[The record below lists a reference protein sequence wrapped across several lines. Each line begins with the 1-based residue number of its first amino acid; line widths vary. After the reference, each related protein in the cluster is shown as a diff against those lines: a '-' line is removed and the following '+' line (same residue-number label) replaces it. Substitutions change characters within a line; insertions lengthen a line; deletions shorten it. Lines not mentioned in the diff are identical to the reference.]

1 MIDLFVCL
9 FLKQIKTMDLSFNP
23 LTEESIHNVLSEPKK
38 VKDLNMAGTGITKV
52 PVLETPFLRRLNL
65 SSNRMDHLNESIFMR
80 PTLLEVLDLSNNEIS
95 GSGGGLTSIWSRVI
109 FLKKL
114 LLSSNPLSQIVK
126 GDLSNLASLE
136 SLELVNLVAC
146 TKLDSQ
152 AFSSLPSLRVLKL
165 YGLPRLESLPSRA
178 ILQHI
183 STLERVDVEITEP
196 TLQDQLAPAFLPR
209 IRELHVHGRGGL
221 RSISPATLAGMTSPK
236 VRFALHDTAINN
248 LPASLLF
255 PVPMSTELVL
265 DLSGTKLSVISPQF
279 LAAAD
284 NHRQFLEL
292 RGLRDNPIVC
302 DCNARPFRRWLKAHV
317 PQKGFRSR
325 RRPRQ
330 LTTPSV
336 KDSSAIL
343 VRVSASSSFIGQSPN
358 GTTSTIP
365 PSTGSSSSTSTSTSG
380 SNKKQANDL
389 VAIKFVT
396 PTLNSTT
403 PPPLTTGGGDG
414 GWNPWSPTGT
424 VEQPTATSAPEAEI
438 LVITLGY
445 ADEDI
450 DNSSSNHQSVG
461 DTSAD
466 RITTTDDL
474 ESESSIASELI
485 DVRCSNPNSLLGIR
499 LIDIAEEDLSC
510 DGLGHGEVVVP
521 SDRETEVNN
530 LKEVLDHIDVVVA
543 ARPNRPLFTPA
554 TTFGTIPPVPV
565 LLPTNNNNNNSENE
579 PDIIW
584 YNENEDDGRTN
595 LVNKNIKD
603 RRFPD
608 LHSGGKHGKADH
620 NVRTEGSTSG
630 SAAPGLHHM
639 DAVIIGI
646 VGGVVAFVALLII
659 IICLVRLRS
668 AAPYRGGPM
677 AGALALRHDKCTC
690 VGPASGHP
698 MLCHCLPGYPGHALH
713 GPPSLQSIT
722 GLPGL
727 PSLPLPLP
735 PQRAPSSNRGGAN
748 SIYSMP
754 LPRKIGPPQH
764 HPRSTLSLGLAGSR
778 ASFYPPTPYYVTFP
792 PEERE

>member
-1 MIDLFVCL
+1 
-9 FLKQIKTMDLSFNP
+9 
-23 LTEESIHNVLSEPKK
+23 
-38 VKDLNMAGTGITKV
+38 MAGTGISKI

-65 SSNRMDHLNESIFMR
+65 SSNKMDHLNETVFMR
-80 PTLLEVLDLSNNEIS
+80 PTLLEVLDLSNNEIV
-95 GSGGGLTSIWSRVI
+95 GGGALSSIWSRVI

-114 LLSSNPLSQIVK
+114 LLSSNPLTQIVK

-136 SLELVNLVAC
+136 SLEFVNLPSC

-152 AFSSLPSLRVLKL
+152 AFSSLPSLRILKL
-165 YGLPRLESLPSRA
+165 YGFPRLESLPSRT

-183 STLERVDVEITEP
+183 STLERVDIEITEP
-196 TLQDQLAPAFLPR
+196 TLQDHQLAPAFLPR

-236 VRFALHDTAINN
+236 VRFALHDTAISN

-330 LTTPSV
+330 IQADS
-336 KDSSAIL
+336 SSAIL
-343 VRVSASSSFIGQSPN
+343 VRVSASSVIGRSPITN
-358 GTTSTIP
+358 ITIP
-365 PSTGSSSSTSTSTSG
+365 VSTAPSTGTVSD
-380 SNKKQANDL
+380 ANDL

-396 PTLNSTT
+396 APEVSTST
-403 PPPLTTGGGDG
+403 PPPTQQQS
-414 GWNPWSPTGT
+414 GWNPWSGSTSEQSTPT
-424 VEQPTATSAPEAEI
+424 VPEGEVFVVTI
-438 LVITLGY
+438 GY
-445 ADEDI
+445 DDSQDDKIHPSSHGASEELQADEME
-450 DNSSSNHQSVG
+450 SSSV
-461 DTSAD
+461 
-466 RITTTDDL
+466 
-474 ESESSIASELI
+474 ASELVE
-485 DVRCSNPNSLLGIR
+485 VRCSNPNALLGMR
-499 LIDIAEEDLSC
+499 LIDIAQEDLSC
-510 DGLGHGEVVVP
+510 DGLGRGEVVVP
-521 SDRETEVNN
+521 SNESESS
-530 LKEVLDHIDVVVA
+530 LKDSLEHIDVVVA
-543 ARPNRPLFTPA
+543 ARPSRPFFTP
-554 TTFGTIPPVPV
+554 TYSPTLPP
-565 LLPTNNNNNNSENE
+565 LTSFSTNNSTPENE

-584 YNENEDDGRTN
+584 YNEDLQTVNDHNHRAN
-595 LVNKNIKD
+595 LVNKEKE
-603 RRFPD
+603 RRFPE
-608 LHSGGKHGKADH
+608 HKHGKADT
-620 NVRTEGSTSG
+620 VRTE
-630 SAAPGLHHM
+630 SAATGSPPGLHHM

-698 MLCHCLPGYPGHALH
+698 MVHTLLILF
-713 GPPSLQSIT
+713 
-722 GLPGL
+722 
-727 PSLPLPLP
+727 
-735 PQRAPSSNRGGAN
+735 
-748 SIYSMP
+748 YS
-754 LPRKIGPPQH
+754 
-764 HPRSTLSLGLAGSR
+764 
-778 ASFYPPTPYYVTFP
+778 SFYNNLYLMFLNLSCAIVFLAIRDTHFTGRLLFSLYRLCPFLYLLERRLFTACRC
-792 PEERE
+792 PERCHHRSIIRVRHSLSD